1 MAAAAALVVVG
12 ALATGCGDKEQ
23 PGARNAADSGP
34 GTAGTPTSPLPTAAP
49 TPHKAKK
56 KAHAKRHHRRHP
68 VAAHHRRHHAKPAHP
83 TTAPHHAAKPK
94 PKPRPSAPSVGTA
107 VEASVVKLVNKER
120 AKRGCTALRVDRRLR
135 AAAYLH
141 SRDMGLRHYFDHDSK
156 DGRTPWDR
164 IKAQGYLWPSAEN
177 IAAGQPT
184 SASVMDAWM
193 HSAGHR
199 ANILNC
205 SYKAIGVGVY
215 KSGGTAIWTQDF
227 GFK

>member
-1 MAAAAALVVVG
+1 MAAVAAFVVMG

-23 PGARNAADSGP
+23 PGARNAADAGP
-34 GTAGTPTSPLPTAAP
+34 GTAGSSASPSPTAKP
-49 TPHKAKK
+49 KPHKKK
-56 KAHAKRHHRRHP
+56 RAHPKRHHRHHATAHP
-68 VAAHHRRHHAKPAHP
+68 RRHHPKRTHKI
-83 TTAPHHAAKPK
+83 TAPHRTAK

-107 VEASVVKLVNKER
+107 VEATVVKLVNKER
-120 AKRGCTALRVDRRLR
+120 AKQGCKALRVDRRLR

-141 SRDMGLRHYFDHDSK
+141 SRDMGLHHYFDHDSK

-184 SASVMDAWM
+184 PASVMDAWM

-205 SYKAIGVGVY
+205 SYKAIGVGEY
-215 KSGGTAIWTQDF
+215 KGGGTPIWTQDF